1 MPVSIEKEIVEY
13 QKAEKQ
19 LQAVMAQRL
28 QFEMQLKE
36 IENALNE
43 LERAKGDVYKAAGG
57 IMIKT
62 TKEDALK
69 DLNEKKELITVRLKS
84 LKEQEEKLKNNLM
97 RLAKKLEDE
106 LKNAGG

>member
-1 MPVSIEKEIVEY
+1 MPVGIEKEIVEY

-28 QFEMQLKE
+28 QFEMQLQE
-36 IENALNE
+36 IENALKE
-43 LERAKGDVYKAAGG
+43 LDKAKGEVYKASGG
-57 IMIKT
+57 IMVKT
-62 TKEDALK
+62 TKEDAIK
-69 DLNEKKELITVRLKS
+69 ELNDKKELLTVRLKS

>member
-1 MPVSIEKEIVEY
+1 MPVGIEKEIVEY

-28 QFEMQLKE
+28 QFEMQLQE
-36 IENALNE
+36 IENALKE
-43 LERAKGDVYKAAGG
+43 LDKAKDEVYKASGG
-57 IMIKT
+57 IMVKT
-62 TKEDALK
+62 TKEDAIK
-69 DLNEKKELITVRLKS
+69 ELNDKKELLTVRLKS